1 MHLFSPLGSASH
13 PQQCPAGLYFAT
25 RVALA
30 RDGAA
35 CALCPRPVCPHSTAV
50 AMVMVTVHSK
60 KRDYIDVS
68 WITDFDGTVYKLSS
82 GSPEEP
88 ENKSLLCMSIQVVGY
103 DEIVS
108 SLGGAEF
115 LQDTCYAKYLRDVE
129 AGDGTRKFNVTV
141 LANVDELPEEQWESF
156 AYDWACMKR
165 NLLGFPLARALEG
178 LVDESKALTT
188 DVVINYRPEESIYVC
203 PDQGK
208 VTVVYALSFPDPN
221 DMEIAKVF
229 LEEFTV
235 AKRQRELGSSPS
247 VNFGPTPP
255 GELSGFHLEPSDA
268 IVGFLSLSKST
279 ASLLLP
285 AAHVWPPHQRA
296 TGPPVRP
303 DNLPPAEP
311 FVRACPPPAA
321 FEKLHVRNP
330 EMLSKAVDM
339 LFSFRSYLHYHIK
352 CCKGYM
358 HTRMR
363 IRVDELLKVLHRA
376 DPTKAEKKAAGRS
389 WGK

>member
-1 MHLFSPLGSASH
+1 MIVLPPDHTVIRESIEKHLA
-13 PQQCPAGLYFAT
+13 
-25 RVALA
+25 
-30 RDGAA
+30 
-35 CALCPRPVCPHSTAV
+35 
-50 AMVMVTVHSK
+50 SK

-88 ENKSLLCMSIQVVGY
+88 ENKSLLCMSIHVVGY
-103 DEIVS
+103 DEIVTS
-108 SLGGAEF
+108 MGGAEF
-115 LQDTCYAKYLRDVE
+115 LQDTCYKDYLREVE
-129 AGDGTRKFNVTV
+129 AGDGARKFNITV
-141 LANVDELPEEQWESF
+141 LANVDELPEEQWSTF

-178 LVDESKALTT
+178 LVEESKALTK
-188 DVVINYRPEESIYVC
+188 DVVIKYRPEESIYVC
-203 PDQGK
+203 PDHGK

-247 VNFGPTPP
+247 VNFGPSPP
-255 GELSGFHLEPSDA
+255 GELSGFHLTPSEA
-268 IVGFLSLSKST
+268 IVGFLSLT
-279 ASLLLP
+279 
-285 AAHVWPPHQRA
+285 
-296 TGPPVRP
+296 
-303 DNLPPAEP
+303 
-311 FVRACPPPAA
+311 

-363 IRVDELLKVLHRA
+363 FRVDELLKVLNRA
-376 DPTKAEKKAAGRS
+376 DPSKAEKKAAGRS

>member
-1 MHLFSPLGSASH
+1 
-13 PQQCPAGLYFAT
+13 
-25 RVALA
+25 
-30 RDGAA
+30 
-35 CALCPRPVCPHSTAV
+35 
-50 AMVMVTVHSK
+50 MVMVTVHSK

-285 AAHVWPPHQRA
+285 AAHVWPPHQ
-296 TGPPVRP
+296 GPPGHPCDRTICHLLSHSCAPVHHPQRSRS
-303 DNLPPAEP
+303 
-311 FVRACPPPAA
+311 FTCGTQRCCPKQLTCCSASGATCTTTSSAA
-321 FEKLHVRNP
+321 
-330 EMLSKAVDM
+330 
-339 LFSFRSYLHYHIK
+339 
-352 CCKGYM
+352 KG
-358 HTRMR
+358 TC
-363 IRVDELLKVLHRA
+363 IRVCESA
-376 DPTKAEKKAAGRS
+376 WTNS
-389 WGK
+389 